1 MDTITEPVSFISGG
15 EALIGRL
22 VLPAGLP
29 NGRLPAVVIAG
40 GQTCVK
46 EQMAE
51 RYAHRLAEHGYA
63 GLAFDFRGFGESGGR
78 PRDCESPGRKVEDL
92 RCALSFLADR
102 PTVDP
107 GRLAALGIGAGATVY
122 RPLHL
127 PEADPLTSAYALR
140 VAIVG
145 HRRPLCV
152 RACRAWGWC
161 AHGRARTA
169 WAGAVGR
176 PSAGAVRIPTAPG
189 RRWPHGGDAAGLD
202 DAPHPRSPAALT

>member
-140 VAIVG
+140 GAIVG

-152 RACRAWGWC
+152 RACRAR
-161 AHGRARTA
+161 GRCGART
-169 WAGAVGR
+169 GTDGVGR
-176 PSAGAVRIPTAPG
+176 SGRQTVRRSG
-189 RRWPHGGDAAGLD
+189 QNSDGS
-202 DAPHPRSPAALT
+202 RSPLASWWGCGRFG